1 VTPSEPSLLKF
12 DIEEAPRYFEVFRS
26 STSFEILSLSPDTES
41 LRLILLQAGASNY
54 SIRHA
59 IAALGALKMAAET
72 AFPSIQSGT
81 CGVSNRHHRTALR
94 LYSCAIAEMNNAVSR
109 GDQDLRTTLLTCLM
123 ILCFEAWNGN
133 QALAIQQMQIGVRL
147 IQEGKTGA
155 NHSPRGSPSKSEVED
170 ELVRTFDRLAVQV
183 TTYTP
188 SSTHSPISMD
198 APACYKYLNREGLEV
213 LTKMP
218 SKFNSLKEAGFYQNT
233 LMHDG
238 LSLLQNSLAQQLQA
252 VGRDK
257 QSNVTGGRAFAEV
270 DLHIAQFKQWNAAL
284 QDLWKT
290 LCTQGGSNMC
300 CAAVLKIHL
309 NLNFLSL
316 LGLMAGNE
324 MVYDD
329 YDKTFI
335 EIIDLAEIV
344 LRSEAESKGASFTCD
359 MGIVISLQVTARLCR
374 HSAIRRKAI
383 RLLLQSARRE
393 GVWDSLFVGKMMEW
407 VVDMEEEYMEN
418 GRIPEWARI
427 GGVAR
432 TEDLQRR
439 TATLMCQQRKSK
451 GSDELVT
458 RKTTISW

>member
-1 VTPSEPSLLKF
+1 
-12 DIEEAPRYFEVFRS
+12 
-26 STSFEILSLSPDTES
+26 
-41 LRLILLQAGASNY
+41 
-54 SIRHA
+54 
-59 IAALGALKMAAET
+59 
-72 AFPSIQSGT
+72 
-81 CGVSNRHHRTALR
+81 
-94 LYSCAIAEMNNAVSR
+94 MNNAVSR
-109 GDQDLRTTLLTCLM
+109 GEQDLRTTLLTCLM

-155 NHSPRGSPSKSEVED
+155 NHSRRGSPRSISEVED
-170 ELVRTFDRLAVQV
+170 DLVRNFDRLAVQV

-198 APACYKYLNREGLEV
+198 TSACYKYLNREGLEV

-218 SKFNSLKEAGFYQNT
+218 PKFNSLKEAGFYQNI

-257 QSNVTGGRAFAEV
+257 QSAVTGGMDFAEV
-270 DLHIAQFKQWNAAL
+270 DLHIAQLKQWNVAVR
-284 QDLWKT
+284 DLWKT
-290 LCTQGGSNMC
+290 LYIQGGSNMC

-316 LGLMAGNE
+316 LGMMAGNE
-324 MVYDD
+324 IV
-329 YDKTFI
+329 
-335 EIIDLAEIV
+335 IDLAEVV

-383 RLLLQSARRE
+383 RHLLQSPRRE
-393 GVWDSLFVGKMMEW
+393 GVWDSLFVGRMIEW
-407 VVDMEEEYMEN
+407 VVDLEEEYMGN

-451 GSDELVT
+451 ESDELVT
-458 RKTTISW
+458 RKTIISW